1 MVSARSPKVVGTE
14 ELKLA
19 DWYMR
24 DSREDAHCIFPP
36 SVSNDSSISSEV
48 LELVDWICMSVSIPN
63 ETFTQAYFEGQSI
76 HDMANAP

>member
-24 DSREDAHCIFPP
+24 DSRDDAHCIFPP
-36 SVSNDSSISSEV
+36 RVSNDSSISSEV
-48 LELVDWICMSVSIPN
+48 LELVD
-63 ETFTQAYFEGQSI
+63 
-76 HDMANAP
+76 

>member
-1 MVSARSPKVVGTE
+1 MVSARSPKVVGME

-24 DSREDAHCIFPP
+24 DSRDDAHCIFPP

-48 LELVDWICMSVSIPN
+48 LELVD
-63 ETFTQAYFEGQSI
+63 
-76 HDMANAP
+76 